1 MRKAIFSV
9 AGFVLLALS
18 IYLYAADHI
27 DAPAVTGAGSTSK
40 NNDITDV
47 YAFQSPANASN
58 LVFVCNTQGLLSPTA
73 SGTAQ
78 FANNVMYEFN
88 IDKTGDNVEDMVI
101 QCLFQNGKMRVY
113 GPVEATNA
121 QKGTVSTVATSGA
134 MTETEITAYTAS
146 ASPKMG
152 TNANGIKVF
161 AGPRDDPFFFDLVRY
176 REIIAGTQ
184 TGFRSPGVDTF
195 AGTNVMAIVVEVPK
209 SLFGTVT
216 GNTLNVWAESKV
228 KN

>member
-1 MRKAIFSV
+1 
-9 AGFVLLALS
+9 
-18 IYLYAADHI
+18 
-27 DAPAVTGAGSTSK
+27 
-40 NNDITDV
+40 
-47 YAFQSPANASN
+47 
-58 LVFVCNTQGLLSPTA
+58 
-73 SGTAQ
+73 
-78 FANNVMYEFN
+78 
-88 IDKTGDNVEDMVI
+88 MVI
-101 QCLFQNGKMRVY
+101 QCIFQNGKMRVY

-121 QKGTVSTVATSGA
+121 QKGTVSTVNISGA
-134 MTETEITAYTAS
+134 MTESEITAYSAS

-184 TGFRSPGVDTF
+184 TEFRSPGVDTF
-195 AGTNVMAIVVEVPK
+195 AGTNVMTIVVEVPK

-216 GNTLNVWAESKV
+216 NNTLNVWAESKV